1 MSDRKLTMDEI
12 KAILKSKGIKGYS
25 KKSREELLEM
35 LENAKDEK
43 VIPVG
48 AKLVDRMKAAN
59 NAKERLAIAAAQRKL
74 EPARVARAAAA
85 SAKSSP
91 AAASAKSIPQI
102 SALTSKMKEIAITK
116 KEEPPPPA
124 PTPKPSLS
132 LEEKQKKRWTNR
144 PIGHYRKVK
153 ISERDYVFNEDTLEI
168 YEADAWHDKRLIHLG
183 KLIKDKK
190 GKVSSWKWNE
200 D

>member
-35 LENAKDEK
+35 LDKAKDEK

-48 AKLVDRMKAAN
+48 AKLVDRMKAAA

-74 EPARVARAAAA
+74 EPARVAKA
-85 SAKSSP
+85 

-102 SALTSKMKEIAITK
+102 KALTSKMKEIAITK

-124 PTPKPSLS
+124 PTPKPSLR